1 MLNHLYVMH
10 CGINLEALDTDGVAK
25 LLSDTATQTVTIII
39 TFFNSPVKDRKP
51 PGIPLEGKTIHN

>member
-51 PGIPLEGKTIHN
+51 NQTIHN